1 MGKSKN
7 EKSDIERFRRMAVV
21 LANHTGVSQASDYF
35 ALPAGIRR
43 HYEVMT
49 YTELIRPLVYRD
61 RMERNRSW
69 QQIAVYYKNI
79 GTIRPD
85 NYFNNSTRS
94 AVLSGSGVRT
104 CIHN

>member
-35 ALPAGIRR
+35 ALPTGIRR

-69 QQIAVYYKNI
+69 QQIAVYYKI
-79 GTIRPD
+79 SVQSARTII
-85 NYFNNSTRS
+85 STTAR
-94 AVLSGSGVRT
+94 APLCCQDPG
-104 CIHN
+104 

>member
-1 MGKSKN
+1 MEKSKN

-35 ALPAGIRR
+35 ALPAGVRR

-69 QQIAVYYKNI
+69 QQIALYYKI
-79 GTIRPD
+79 SVKAARTIMSNTSRAP
-85 NYFNNSTRS
+85 
-94 AVLSGSGVRT
+94 LCCQEPG
-104 CIHN
+104 